1 MSNSLPNETA
11 TFLQLLRNQ
20 FAGRDNPGRDGR
32 FSSRE
37 DVFSSDLIQSNLVV
51 ENQASRFV
59 ETGRMESQYESAL
72 SQFAMNSVSP
82 TDFIAA
88 ILPSTLEQADAQNIY
103 PRIVINDT
111 IGPAGS
117 RDFASPFEAVA
128 ALAWGCTGTL
138 IAPDVVI
145 AARHCGGSAGDQVL
159 FGPDSN
165 NPIYTATVASV
176 SIPAGN
182 GSLLDGGDLE
192 LIFLTENVPSTVAEP
207 MRLSENTDSL
217 VGQAAV
223 TVGYGF
229 NGIGS
234 QGHGFTSDDMRW
246 GGTNIIDVY
255 GTPAA
260 TSGTN
265 IFSTDFDDG
274 TSAANTIPGS
284 DSTPLQFEATT
295 APGDSGGP
303 LLVNQDGEWLIAG
316 VLSGGTSP
324 TSVYGD
330 ISWWT
335 GVLPFRTQIENAGG
349 EFGTSLPA
357 EDDHADVIGVGATVL
372 TFNEIPIARSAG
384 VIGTED
390 DIDVFRFE
398 ILNDSRVI
406 VDAVSIRNFDPFLTL
421 YDSGGHQLAAN
432 NNKPGSLSSQAI
444 MELSAGVY
452 YAAVQSNDMA
462 STGRYR
468 IAVRHNGPQDDYGDK
483 FNNASPFTLEPNGST
498 RLDGVVDREND
509 IDMLKF
515 MADRSGEMV
524 IRTKALSGGLN
535 TILRI
540 YDSNRQRI
548 VANNNWNGTLDSR
561 VSFNMDQG
569 STYYVQLAA
578 AQATTGNYR
587 IVAIPKTERSDPGRV
602 TGIDLDMPSPAAVEE
617 LLVLKMLD
625 SANRRQS
632 NNMAAVDDLKSLTNY
647 GPQPLGLIANGLG

>member
-1 MSNSLPNETA
+1 MLETLRLETLSSLKNIENQLTRDSDRGRGSRFTHREDWLTVDSIQSELVLPNES
-11 TFLQLLRNQ
+11 RQ
-20 FAGRDNPGRDGR
+20 FAEFWANE
-32 FSSRE
+32 SEYKS
-37 DVFSSDLIQSNLVV
+37 VFSKLESN
-51 ENQASRFV
+51 S
-59 ETGRMESQYESAL
+59 GSQPDVYATIL
-72 SQFAMNSVSP
+72 P
-82 TDFIAA
+82 AA
-88 ILPSTLEQADAQNIY
+88 IAEADAQNIY

-138 IAPDVVI
+138 IAPNVVI

-165 NPIYTATVASV
+165 NPIFSATVASV

-192 LIFLTENVPSTVAEP
+192 LIFLTGNVPLDVAEP
-207 MRLSENTDSL
+207 MRLSENTDTL
-217 VGQAAV
+217 IGQTAV

-234 QGHGFTSDDMRW
+234 QGHGFTSDEMRW

-260 TSGTN
+260 ATGTN

-274 TSAANTIPGS
+274 TDASNTITGS
-284 DSTPLQFEATT
+284 DPNPLEFEATT

-324 TSVYGD
+324 TSLYGD

-335 GVLPFRTQIENAGG
+335 GVLPFRTEIENAGG
-349 EFGTSLPA
+349 QFGTSVPA
-357 EDDHADVIGVGATVL
+357 EDDHSNEIDISATGLTFDYHRIARNEGVIGV
-372 TFNEIPIARSAG
+372 
-384 VIGTED
+384 D
-390 DIDVFRFE
+390 DDVDVFKFE

-406 VDAVSIRNFDPFLTL
+406 VDAVGIRNFDPFLRL
-421 YDSGGHQLAAN
+421 YDDRGGPLATN
-432 NNKPGSLSSQAI
+432 NNKPGSLSSQII
-444 MELSAGVY
+444 MELEAGSY
-452 YAAVQSNDMA
+452 YAAVESNDMD

-468 IAVRHNGPQDDYGDK
+468 IAVRHNGPRDDFGNK
-483 FNNASPFTLEPNGST
+483 FNNASPLTLEST
-498 RLDGVVDREND
+498 GNTRVEGVVDDEKD

-515 MADRSGEMV
+515 MADRSGEIV
-524 IRTKALSGGLN
+524 IRTKALSNGLN

-548 VANNNWNGTLDSR
+548 VTNNNWNGTLDSR
-561 VSFNMDQG
+561 VIFN
-569 STYYVQLAA
+569 
-578 AQATTGNYR
+578 
-587 IVAIPKTERSDPGRV
+587 IE
-602 TGIDLDMPSPAAVEE
+602 
-617 LLVLKMLD
+617 
-625 SANRRQS
+625 
-632 NNMAAVDDLKSLTNY
+632 
-647 GPQPLGLIANGLG
+647 